1 MLIQHTVSVHWE
13 RLQEK
18 EKFWTQCGVTVVL
31 INSKVNILLSVKL
44 FQRKSKLLYIYK
56 YTLYFWYHTQMPFDL
71 PALTLPTTRPLI
83 CTSSARHRALNFYIY
98 IYIIYV
104 RKLDTFNNGSEPIT
118 PKLTALSLLISWRIL
133 EASSFSVSYSPS
145 ILCSLGRQWTTS
157 VNQSVNQTSFVW
169 HKSTY
174 CVAPLNTKY

>member
-71 PALTLPTTRPLI
+71 PALTLPTTWPLI

-98 IYIIYV
+98 IYYLCKKTWHIQQWFWTHHSQTYRSQFV
-104 RKLDTFNNGSEPIT
+104 NLMAHLGGLFFQR
-118 PKLTALSLLISWRIL
+118 LIFTL
-133 EASSFSVSYSPS
+133 Y
-145 ILCSLGRQWTTS
+145 
-157 VNQSVNQTSFVW
+157 
-169 HKSTY
+169 
-174 CVAPLNTKY
+174 PL